1 MMAKRPHSDNNS
13 DNQPVD
19 SKHAKKHKGSNL
31 TSEVL
36 EYLKKASE
44 KEDKLIDLS
53 IKQAEEDLEI
63 KKLKKQL
70 LQEQIKQARK
80 DH

>member
-1 MMAKRPHSDNNS
+1 MAKRPHSDNNS

-19 SKHAKKHKGSNL
+19 SKYAKKHKGSNL

-63 KKLKKQL
+63 KKLKK
-70 LQEQIKQARK
+70 
-80 DH
+80 